1 MLMQKLMQVTGPLT
15 DTTLIAVISKMSQK
29 KKKIHSY
36 TMLDLVKG
44 NTEKQ
49 SSKGRA
55 EDI

>member
-29 KKKIHSY
+29 KKIHSY